1 MPAAPIHRYNNPP
14 SNPFGPAPSS
24 NEAQMPRPKSASSL
38 PYARPPNLNL
48 NNGSASQQHPIMV
61 ALSGWPE
68 PVYVPESKEVA
79 RRRSRAGTPVL
90 APLTTGMG
98 DGVDLNMLPPLNAG
112 RAPYKEERRDEGSP
126 YPVSS
131 ARSTRTSPVH
141 SGPNS
146 PTPPSHSYPNPPL
159 PKGYY
164 DPRYGPGA
172 ALNNRALRVVP
183 AWSSSS
189 SPSKQHGNL
198 GVGIRIPAGHRG
210 EGNMVMRA
218 VPDVYPPPGIVRAGG
233 GGLAK
238 EVYPRDPNNVLL
250 WGGAVPL
257 QAIAAEIS
265 HPLDTN
271 ASDKHEAI
279 VKEEKEEDMRE

>member
-1 MPAAPIHRYNNPP
+1 M
-14 SNPFGPAPSS
+14 
-24 NEAQMPRPKSASSL
+24 Q
-38 PYARPPNLNL
+38 
-48 NNGSASQQHPIMV
+48 NGSASQQHPIMV

-98 DGVDLNMLPPLNAG
+98 DGVDLNMLPPLNG
-112 RAPYKEERRDEGSP
+112 PRATYKEDRQEGSP
-126 YPVSS
+126 YPLSS
-131 ARSTRTSPVH
+131 ARSTRTSPVR

-146 PTPPSHSYPNPPL
+146 PTPQSHSYPNPPL
-159 PKGYY
+159 SKGYH

-189 SPSKQHGNL
+189 SPSKQQHENL
-198 GVGIRIPAGHRG
+198 GVGIRVSAGHRG

-218 VPDVYPPPGIVRAGG
+218 VPDVYPPPGMVRAGG

-250 WGGAVPL
+250 WGGAVPV
-257 QAIAAEIS
+257 QALAAEMS

-271 ASDKHEAI
+271 AFDQSEGV
-279 VKEEKEEDMRE
+279 VKEEKVEDMSE